1 VSVLHAHG
9 NADNIPRANF
19 TRGARGTGAVNP
31 PSTSQRVPIST
42 GSKIPGNAQLARIGS
57 IRLPSVN
64 TTGSPVFKFVAT
76 TAMGI
81 FKSSKRLDLKTRS
94 IKSASR

>member
-1 VSVLHAHG
+1 VG
-9 NADNIPRANF
+9 P
-19 TRGARGTGAVNP
+19 GAINP

-42 GSKIPGNAQLARIGS
+42 GSKIPGKAQLARIGS
-57 IRLPSVN
+57 TTLPSVK

-76 TAMGI
+76 TAMGMRK
-81 FKSSKRLDLKTRS
+81 FSKVCDTKTRS